1 MVKGRRRE
9 GYRERERKEEKE
21 KSKKSEKKELTREK
35 RSGIITEH
43 AARCCELDL

>member
-1 MVKGRRRE
+1 MVKGSDEKDIESGRGGKE
-9 GYRERERKEEKE
+9 G